1 MSATTTRSRRT
12 PKHSHTDRETAR
24 CERGVR
30 VQPLSPLR
38 SYGSSSSSRWI
49 VGWIVVNHNVD
60 IDRTCHFARRSEPLP
75 LQTDPVP
82 YLAVSFSATIMTH
95 DMIHDVNCCCA
106 ALLEYTDTPLL
117 SDLLTFRSGPSDL
130 RLAVGRS
137 ALLAARRPRR
147 PPPIPAPW
155 PWRHGAAPLIFV
167 LLRQYNLC

>member
-12 PKHSHTDRETAR
+12 PKHSHTDREMR
-24 CERGVR
+24 FR

-49 VGWIVVNHNVD
+49 VVNHNVD
-60 IDRTCHFARRSEPLP
+60 IDRTFHFARRSEPLP

-95 DMIHDVNCCCA
+95 DMIHYDVNCCCA

-137 ALLAARRPRR
+137 ALLARSPLS

-155 PWRHGAAPLIFV
+155 RCTPHFCSPPPV
-167 LLRQYNLC
+167 